1 MRAMANDREITA
13 TLGVPVR
20 RVEAAA
26 WLGCGLLSGVGGLLL
41 ADLVALD
48 ASTLTFLVLYALAA
62 TLVAQ
67 LRSIVVAFVAAV
79 VVGLIEEMLTPIQSL
94 TNYREMT
101 PFVIA
106 IAALLW
112 QNRRATVSLTRETI

>member
-1 MRAMANDREITA
+1 
-13 TLGVPVR
+13 
-20 RVEAAA
+20 
-26 WLGCGLLSGVGGLLL
+26 
-41 ADLVALD
+41 
-48 ASTLTFLVLYALAA
+48 
-62 TLVAQ
+62 

-94 TNYREMT
+94 TNYRDMT

>member
-1 MRAMANDREITA
+1 
-13 TLGVPVR
+13 
-20 RVEAAA
+20 
-26 WLGCGLLSGVGGLLL
+26 
-41 ADLVALD
+41 VALD

-79 VVGLIEEMLTPIQSL
+79 LVGLIEEMLTPIQSL
-94 TNYREMT
+94 TNYRDMT

-112 QNRRATVSLTRETI
+112 QNRRATVSLTREGI

>member
-1 MRAMANDREITA
+1 MRDQQALKEQFSP
-13 TLGVPVR
+13 G
-20 RVEAAA
+20 
-26 WLGCGLLSGVGGLLL
+26 
-41 ADLVALD
+41 VALD
-48 ASTLTFLVLYALAA
+48 ASPLTFLVLYALAA